1 MTISSINKPR
11 RKSMREGK
19 EGGSC
24 CCRKALGGGE
34 GDVRGQGAETK
45 REGTDGGSKEGGK
58 KAKAATA
65 ARPTPPRIVHASAR
79 RLNTKII
86 KATAKDTAE
95 VERSITNHC
104 IIERIGRAHETSTT
118 KQQCKARK
126 HGHRHRKRHLTD
138 QLQKAK
144 TQGDKETEKNSWK
157 LSRERSN
164 ALTGAG
170 STLLRANPEAEV
182 FGWCQERVETAQSSS
197 MKASRQWKRRYLRK
211 STTKGFISGSK
222 HLSAKA
228 QCAKPLHIWQQ
239 Q

>member
-1 MTISSINKPR
+1 MRGRSETAAISSAQPTGAGSCGHSQCSWRKCDCASKNARESAITSASMVIDTEKDISPIDCEKPR
-11 RKSMREGK
+11 HGVMKRLRKE
-19 EGGSC
+19 
-24 CCRKALGGGE
+24 
-34 GDVRGQGAETK
+34 
-45 REGTDGGSKEGGK
+45 
-58 KAKAATA
+58 
-65 ARPTPPRIVHASAR
+65 
-79 RLNTKII
+79 
-86 KATAKDTAE
+86 
-95 VERSITNHC
+95 
-104 IIERIGRAHETSTT
+104 
-118 KQQCKARK
+118 
-126 HGHRHRKRHLTD
+126 
-138 QLQKAK
+138 
-144 TQGDKETEKNSWK
+144 SWK
-157 LSRERSN
+157 LYCERSN